1 MAPRTNAVIYPGTVR
16 SLRRCACRL
25 RLEDGHVYL
34 SKSPEH
40 GNKQSHYGKDTHLM
54 VNCRALSK
62 IAVAAGLATAMFS
75 AGCSALAS
83 PAPTA
88 PSGPANTTSSTPS
101 ASTGVNAGG
110 ARPTVVLVHG
120 AWADASSWAGEV
132 KSLQASGYTVRA
144 IANPLQN
151 LTTDSET
158 VADFLKTVRGPIVLV
173 GHSYGGSVITNAA
186 AGNPNVKALVY
197 VDAAAPDIGETNG
210 SLSGADSILKHRSDA
225 QLFDQLPYPGA
236 PAGAMG
242 LYLKEDIFVTN
253 FANDLPKE
261 TAQQLWASQ
270 RAASTAAFETPSQA
284 AAWKTIPSWY
294 FLSTGDQ
301 IITPTSERAMAQR
314 AHSTVTEF
322 NGGSHLT
329 LISHPDAVTTVI
341 QSAINSIH

>member
-1 MAPRTNAVIYPGTVR
+1 MVNWRT
-16 SLRRCACRL
+16 
-25 RLEDGHVYL
+25 L
-34 SKSPEH
+34 SK
-40 GNKQSHYGKDTHLM
+40 
-54 VNCRALSK
+54 V
-62 IAVAAGLATAMFS
+62 AVAAGLATAVLS
-75 AGCSALAS
+75 ACSSVPAS
-83 PAPTA
+83 PAP
-88 PSGPANTTSSTPS
+88 SVPANPKSSIPS
-101 ASTGVNAGG
+101 ASLGVNGNG

-158 VADFLKTVRGPIVLV
+158 VADFLKTVSGPIVLV

-210 SLSGADSILKHRSDA
+210 SLSGADSVLKHRPE
-225 QLFDQLPYPGA
+225 QELFDKLPYPGA
-236 PAGAMG
+236 PAGVMD

-261 TAQQLWASQ
+261 TAQQLWAQQ
-270 RAASTAAFETPSQA
+270 RAASTAAFDTPSRA

-294 FLSTGDQ
+294 FISTGDQ

-329 LISHPDAVTTVI
+329 LISHPDAVTAVI
-341 QSAINSIH
+341 QSALNSVTNLPNSKGR